1 LGENMQPLS
10 PQRDHTVTT
19 PSQRLKTAPN
29 QRLKSGNPAHELTT
43 DDRRRGAERTNE
55 VKRAR
60 RAAAEEKL
68 DGAVDEAIE
77 CLVAEMRAKG
87 PDRTRAAIHIL
98 DRVLGKSTQRLEGKV
113 ELRRAEMIA
122 QAKAELGDELAAD
135 APRVRAKLAELIERR
150 AHSIANEDGRR
161 S

>member
-1 LGENMQPLS
+1 MQPLS

-87 PDRTRAAIHIL
+87 PGRTGHAL
-98 DRVLGKSTQRLEGKV
+98 PYTF
-113 ELRRAEMIA
+113 
-122 QAKAELGDELAAD
+122 
-135 APRVRAKLAELIERR
+135 
-150 AHSIANEDGRR
+150 SIASLASRR
-161 S
+161 NGSKAKSSYAEPR